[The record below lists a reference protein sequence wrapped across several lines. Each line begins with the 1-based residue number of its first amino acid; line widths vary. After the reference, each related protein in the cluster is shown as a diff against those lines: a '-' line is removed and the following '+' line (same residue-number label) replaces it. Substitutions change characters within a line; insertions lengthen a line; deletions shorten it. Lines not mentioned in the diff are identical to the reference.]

1 MISNKINDYLQEA
14 DSMNDY
20 DLDFDYDYDTTDLE
34 EAAAKSPGLMALAEL
49 YGLDPWDIGLQVLLL
64 ETNGDMFRD

>member
-1 MISNKINDYLQEA
+1 
-14 DSMNDY
+14 MNDY
-20 DLDFDYDYDTTDLE
+20 DLDFDYDTTDLE